1 MNLSN
6 TVPHKSHIQAILLLL
21 TAATL
26 WSFGGVLIKLIEWNP
41 LAIAGMRSAIAG
53 LFLLLFLRKPK
64 ISFSKVQL
72 ACAIAYACTV
82 IAYVVGNKLT
92 TAANVILL
100 QYTAPIY
107 VALFG
112 SWFLNERAHLFDWV
126 VILIS
131 IGGMVLFFLDELTF
145 GGLWGNVISVFSGIT
160 FGAMILLLRKQK
172 SGSPLESVLL
182 GNMLVALVMLPF
194 MFESMPDMRSWM
206 GLGLLGTFQLGL
218 SYVLYSI
225 AIKRVTALEGILVP
239 IIEPVLNP
247 VWVFLLVGE
256 RPGPWAIAG
265 GIVIFVTISIRS
277 VIPVYQGVAKVRIQ
291 SKNTG

>member
-1 MNLSN
+1 MNLSDN
-6 TVPHKSHIQAILLLL
+6 SSQKSHIHAVLLLL

-53 LFLLLFLRKPK
+53 LFIFLFLRKPK

-72 ACAIAYACTV
+72 ACAIAYACTT
-82 IAYVVGNKLT
+82 IAFVAGNKLT

-126 VILIS
+126 VILICM
-131 IGGMVLFFLDELTF
+131 GGMLLFFLDELTF
-145 GGLWGNVISVFSGIT
+145 VGLWGNVIAIFSGIS
-160 FGAMILLLRKQK
+160 FAAMILLLRKQK

-182 GNMLVALVMLPF
+182 GNFMAALVMLPF
-194 MFESMPDMRSWM
+194 MFESMPDTQSWM

-218 SYVLYSI
+218 SYILYSI
-225 AIKRVTALEGILVP
+225 AIKRVTALEGVLIP

-247 VWVFLLVGE
+247 IWVFLLVGE
-256 RPGPWAIAG
+256 IPESWAIAG
-265 GIVIFVTISIRS
+265 GIIIFVTISIRS
-277 VIPVYQGVAKVRIQ
+277 IIPVYQGVTKT
-291 SKNTG
+291 KNLS

>member
-6 TVPHKSHIQAILLLL
+6 TVSQKSHIQALLLLL

-26 WSFGGVLIKLIEWNP
+26 WSFGGVLIKLIVWNP

-53 LFLLLFLRKPK
+53 LLLILFLRKPK

-72 ACAIAYACTV
+72 ACAIAYACTTT
-82 IAYVVGNKLT
+82 AFVVGNKLT

-112 SWFLNERAHLFDWV
+112 AWLLNERARLFDWG
-126 VILIS
+126 VILIC

-145 GGLWGNVISVFSGIT
+145 DRLWGNVISVFSGIS
-160 FGAMILLLRKQK
+160 FAAMILLLRKQK

-194 MFESMPDMRSWM
+194 MFDSMPDMRSWM

-225 AIKRVTALEGILVP
+225 AIKRVTALEGVLVP
-239 IIEPVLNP
+239 IVEPVLNP
-247 VWVFLLVGE
+247 LWVFLLIGE
-256 RPGPWAIAG
+256 SPGPWAIAG
-265 GIVIFVTISIRS
+265 GIVVFITISIRS
-277 VIPVYQGVAKVRIQ
+277 VIQVYQGGAK
-291 SKNTG
+291 

>member
-1 MNLSN
+1 MILSN
-6 TVPHKSHIQAILLLL
+6 PSSQKSHIRAVLLLL

-53 LFLLLFLRKPK
+53 FFIFLFLRKPK

-72 ACAIAYACTV
+72 ACAIAYACTT
-82 IAYVVGNKLT
+82 IAFVAGNKLT

-112 SWFLNERAHLFDWV
+112 SWFLNERARLFDWV
-126 VILIS
+126 VIIICL
-131 IGGMVLFFLDELTF
+131 GGMVLFFLDELTF
-145 GGLWGNVISVFSGIT
+145 GGLWGNVISIFSGIT
-160 FGAMILLLRKQK
+160 FAAMILLLRKQK

-182 GNMLVALVMLPF
+182 GNFMAALVMLPF
-194 MFESMPDMRSWM
+194 MFESMPDIQSWV

-218 SYVLYSI
+218 SYILYSI
-225 AIKRVTALEGILVP
+225 AIKQVTALEGVLIP

-247 VWVFLLVGE
+247 IWVFLLVGE
-256 RPGPWAIAG
+256 IPGPWAIVG
-265 GIVIFVTISIRS
+265 GLIIFMTISIRS
-277 VIPVYQGVAKVRIQ
+277 VIPVYQGVTKPKTL
-291 SKNTG
+291 S

>member
-1 MNLSN
+1 METSN
-6 TVPHKSHIQAILLLL
+6 TSSQKSHIQAVLLLL

-41 LAIAGMRSAIAG
+41 IAIAGMRSAIAG
-53 LFLLLFLRKPK
+53 LFIFLYLRKPK
-64 ISFSKVQL
+64 ITFSKVQL
-72 ACAIAYACTV
+72 ACAIAYACTTT
-82 IAYVVGNKLT
+82 AYVVGNKLT

-112 SWFLNERAHLFDWV
+112 SWFLNERAHLFDWA
-126 VILIS
+126 VIFIS
-131 IGGMVLFFLDELTF
+131 LGGMVLFFLDELTF
-145 GGLWGNVISVFSGIT
+145 GTLWGNVISVCSGIT
-160 FGAMILLLRKQK
+160 FGAMSLLLRKQK

-182 GNMLVALVMLPF
+182 GNMLVALVTLPF
-194 MFESMPDMRSWM
+194 MFESRPDMRSWM

-225 AIKRVTALEGILVP
+225 AIKRVTALEGVLIP

-247 VWVFLLVGE
+247 IWVFLLVGE
-256 RPGPWAIAG
+256 IPGSWAIAG
-265 GIVIFVTISIRS
+265 GIIIFVTITIRS
-277 VIPVYQGVAKVRIQ
+277 IIPIYRGATKARP
-291 SKNTG
+291 

>member
-6 TVPHKSHIQAILLLL
+6 TVPQKSHIQAVLLLL
-21 TAATL
+21 TAAIL
-26 WSFGGVLIKLIEWNP
+26 WSFGGVLIKFVIWNP

-53 LFLLLFLRKPK
+53 LFLILFLRKPK

-72 ACAIAYACTV
+72 ACAIAYACTTT
-82 IAYVVGNKLT
+82 AYVVGNKLT

-206 GLGLLGTFQLGL
+206 GLGLLGTFQLGF

-225 AIKRVTALEGILVP
+225 AIKRVSALEGVLVP
-239 IIEPVLNP
+239 IVEPILNP

-277 VIPVYQGVAKVRIQ
+277 AIPVYQGVAKIRSQ
-291 SKNTG
+291 S

>member
-6 TVPHKSHIQAILLLL
+6 TVSQKSHIRALLLL
-21 TAATL
+21 LIAATL
-26 WSFGGVLIKLIEWNP
+26 WSFGGVLIKLIVWNP

-53 LFLLLFLRKPK
+53 LFLILFLRKPK

-72 ACAIAYACTV
+72 ACAIAYACTTT
-82 IAYVVGNKLT
+82 AFVVGNKLT

-126 VILIS
+126 VILICL
-131 IGGMVLFFLDELTF
+131 GGMVLFFLDELTY

-194 MFESMPDMRSWM
+194 MFGSMPDMRSWM

-225 AIKRVTALEGILVP
+225 AIKRVTALEGVLVP

-247 VWVFLLVGE
+247 LWVFLLVGE

-265 GIVIFVTISIRS
+265 GIIIFITISIRS
-277 VIPVYQGVAKVRIQ
+277 IIPVYQGRAK
-291 SKNTG
+291 

>member
-6 TVPHKSHIQAILLLL
+6 IVSQKSHIQALLLLL
-21 TAATL
+21 TAAVL
-26 WSFGGVLIKLIEWNP
+26 WSFGGVLIKLIVWNP

-53 LFLLLFLRKPK
+53 LFLILFLRKPK
-64 ISFSKVQL
+64 ISCSKVQL
-72 ACAIAYACTV
+72 ACAIAYACTTT
-82 IAYVVGNKLT
+82 AFVVGNKLT

-112 SWFLNERAHLFDWV
+112 SWFLNERARLFDWV
-126 VILIS
+126 VILICL
-131 IGGMVLFFLDELTF
+131 GGMVLFFLDELTF
-145 GGLWGNVISVFSGIT
+145 GRLWGNVISVFSGIT

-182 GNMLVALVMLPF
+182 GNILVALVMLPF
-194 MFESMPDMRSWM
+194 MFDSMPDMRSWM

-225 AIKRVTALEGILVP
+225 AIKRVTALEGVLVP
-239 IIEPVLNP
+239 IVEPVLNP
-247 VWVFLLVGE
+247 VWVFLLIGE
-256 RPGPWAIAG
+256 SPGPWAIAG
-265 GIVIFVTISIRS
+265 GIVVFVTISIRS
-277 VIPVYQGVAKVRIQ
+277 VIPVYQGRAK
-291 SKNTG
+291 

>member
-6 TVPHKSHIQAILLLL
+6 TVPQKSHIQAILLLL
-21 TAATL
+21 TAAIL
-26 WSFGGVLIKLIEWNP
+26 WSFGGVLIKFVMWNP

-53 LFLLLFLRKPK
+53 LFLSLFLRKPK

-72 ACAIAYACTV
+72 ACAIAYASTV
-82 IAYVVGNKLT
+82 TAYVVGNKLT

-126 VILIS
+126 VILIC
-131 IGGMVLFFLDELTF
+131 IGGMVLFFLDELTL

-194 MFESMPDMRSWM
+194 MFESMPDMRSWV

-225 AIKRVTALEGILVP
+225 AIKRVSALEGVLVP
-239 IIEPVLNP
+239 FVEPVLNP

-256 RPGPWAIAG
+256 SPGPWAIAG

-277 VIPVYQGVAKVRIQ
+277 AIPVYQGAAKIRSQ
-291 SKNTG
+291 S

>member
-6 TVPHKSHIQAILLLL
+6 TVSQKSHIQALLLLL
-21 TAATL
+21 TVAIL
-26 WSFGGVLIKLIEWNP
+26 WSFGGVLIKLIVWNP

-53 LFLLLFLRKPK
+53 LFIFLFLPKPK

-72 ACAIAYACTV
+72 ACAIAYACTTT
-82 IAYVVGNKLT
+82 AFVVGNKLT

-112 SWFLNERAHLFDWV
+112 SWFLNERVHLFDWV
-126 VILIS
+126 VILICL
-131 IGGMVLFFLDELTF
+131 GGMALFFLDELTL
-145 GGLWGNVISVFSGIT
+145 GGLWGNVISVFSGIS
-160 FGAMILLLRKQK
+160 FAAMILLLRKQK

-182 GNMLVALVMLPF
+182 GNILVAVVMLPF
-194 MFESMPDMRSWM
+194 MFESMPDMRSWF

-225 AIKRVTALEGILVP
+225 AIKWVTALEGVLVP

-247 VWVFLLVGE
+247 VWVFLSIGE
-256 RPGPWAIAG
+256 SPGPWAIAG

-277 VIPVYQGVAKVRIQ
+277 VIPVYQGGAK
-291 SKNTG
+291 

>member
-1 MNLSN
+1 MNLTN
-6 TVPHKSHIQAILLLL
+6 TSSQKSHIQAVLLLL

-53 LFLLLFLRKPK
+53 LFIFLFLRKPK

-72 ACAIAYACTV
+72 ACAVAYALTTT
-82 IAYVVGNKLT
+82 AFVVGNKLT

-112 SWFLNERAHLFDWV
+112 SWFLNERARLFDWV
-126 VILIS
+126 VILICLA
-131 IGGMVLFFLDELTF
+131 GMLLFFLDELTF
-145 GGLWGNVISVFSGIT
+145 GGLWGNVVSIFSGIT

-194 MFESMPDMRSWM
+194 MFKSMPDGRSWV

-225 AIKRVTALEGILVP
+225 AIKRVSALQGVLVP

-247 VWVFLLVGE
+247 IWVFLLVGE
-256 RPGPWAIAG
+256 RPGSWAIAG
-265 GIVIFVTISIRS
+265 GIIIFVTVSIRS
-277 VIPVYQGVAKVRIQ
+277 FFPVYREAGKFRSQ
-291 SKNTG
+291 SFDDV

>member
-1 MNLSN
+1 M
-6 TVPHKSHIQAILLLL
+6 
-21 TAATL
+21 
-26 WSFGGVLIKLIEWNP
+26 
-41 LAIAGMRSAIAG
+41 
-53 LFLLLFLRKPK
+53 
-64 ISFSKVQL
+64 
-72 ACAIAYACTV
+72 
-82 IAYVVGNKLT
+82 VGNKLT

-145 GGLWGNVISVFSGIT
+145 GTLWGNVISVFAGIS

-182 GNMLVALVMLPF
+182 GNMLVALVTLPF

-225 AIKRVTALEGILVP
+225 AIKRVSALEGVLVP
-239 IIEPVLNP
+239 FIEPVLNP

-256 RPGPWAIAG
+256 SPGPWAIAG

-277 VIPVYQGVAKVRIQ
+277 AVPVYQGAAKIRSQ
-291 SKNTG
+291 SQNAV

>member
-6 TVPHKSHIQAILLLL
+6 TVQQRSHIQAVLLLL
-21 TAATL
+21 TAAIL
-26 WSFGGVLIKLIEWNP
+26 WSFGGVLIKLIVWNP
-41 LAIAGMRSAIAG
+41 LAISGMRSAIAG
-53 LFLLLFLRKPK
+53 LFLFLFLRKPR
-64 ISFSKVQL
+64 ITFSKVQI
-72 ACAIAYACTV
+72 ACAVAYACTTT
-82 IAYVVGNKLT
+82 AYVVGNKLT

-112 SWFLNERAHLFDWV
+112 SWFLNERARLFDWV
-126 VILIS
+126 VIFIS
-131 IGGMVLFFLDELTF
+131 LGGMVLFFLDELTF

-182 GNMLVALVMLPF
+182 GNILVALVTLPF

-206 GLGLLGTFQLGL
+206 GLSLLGTFQLGL

-225 AIKRVTALEGILVP
+225 AIKRVSALEGVLVP
-239 IIEPVLNP
+239 IVEPVLNP
-247 VWVFLLVGE
+247 LWVFLLVGE

-277 VIPVYQGVAKVRIQ
+277 VIPVYQGTSEMESQ
-291 SKNTG
+291 SQNTV

>member
-6 TVPHKSHIQAILLLL
+6 TVPQKSHIQAILLLL
-21 TAATL
+21 TAAIL
-26 WSFGGVLIKLIEWNP
+26 WSFGGVLIKFVMWNP

-53 LFLLLFLRKPK
+53 LFLILFLRKPK

-82 IAYVVGNKLT
+82 TAYVVGNKLT

-145 GGLWGNVISVFSGIT
+145 GRLWGNVISVFAGIS

-182 GNMLVALVMLPF
+182 GNMLVALVTLPF

-225 AIKRVTALEGILVP
+225 AIKRVSALEGVLVP

-247 VWVFLLVGE
+247 LWVFLLVGE
-256 RPGPWAIAG
+256 SPGPWAIAG

-277 VIPVYQGVAKVRIQ
+277 AIPVYQGAAKIRSQ
-291 SKNTG
+291 S